1 MQRNEGVVRATQ
13 SYSTSGARSR
23 TRHRPREAAEQKLQ
37 THLSM
42 TAALHTSPGVLCAR
56 RLKGKVPPAIIE
68 RLRGATALHTTT
80 HRRPQTSVRAGPFD
94 YRLSHMRP
102 RGRLRGEGEGR
113 GGLQCTAVAG
123 DLDVTD
129 TDPTRASR
137 QRGGP
142 QLTHVEKDRGRSK
155 RKMLAVKSRATG
167 FPFSSPTSSE
177 RGSPSPC
184 PPFGAHKSSR
194 LQASP
199 AAARPG
205 PPSGP
210 VTRTLCSLWG

>member
-1 MQRNEGVVRATQ
+1 MI
-13 SYSTSGARSR
+13 
-23 TRHRPREAAEQKLQ
+23 
-37 THLSM
+37 
-42 TAALHTSPGVLCAR
+42 AALHTSLGWLCAR
-56 RLKGKVPPAIIE
+56 RRKGKVAPAIIE

-102 RGRLRGEGEGR
+102 RGRLRGEGKGR

-155 RKMLAVKSRATG
+155 RKMLALKSRATG
-167 FPFSSPTSSE
+167 FPFSSPTSQRE
-177 RGSPSPC
+177 A
-184 PPFGAHKSSR
+184 GAHRPAPPLGHINPVVFKR
-194 LQASP
+194 TQLQRAQVPPVAQLLAPRVAFGDDGLAVWSP
-199 AAARPG
+199 APRYPPCHRSSKRLLPAAGVDSADSP
-205 PPSGP
+205 
-210 VTRTLCSLWG
+210 